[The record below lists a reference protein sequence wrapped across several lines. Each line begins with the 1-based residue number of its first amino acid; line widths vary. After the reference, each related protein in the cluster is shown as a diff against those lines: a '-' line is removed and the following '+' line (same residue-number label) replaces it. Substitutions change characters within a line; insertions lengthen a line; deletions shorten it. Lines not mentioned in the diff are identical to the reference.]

1 MPLSKLVNPRFPANA
16 VGIESDS
23 ASVVLLERRRR
34 DGFALRRAATIA
46 LPQGLV
52 QPSFDDP
59 NITNIRE
66 MADTLAELVSS
77 AGLARQRK
85 WSAALPEAATRT
97 VILTLES
104 APASRSEMEEVLRWK
119 IERGF
124 GAPLEELRVARE
136 RLNVDAQGRPRY
148 LAAAVRESVI
158 AEYESVFAALGWR
171 AGLILPRHVGEARWL
186 ALSNSGARGDALLV
200 SSHAEGFTAML
211 VRGMQPLIVRS
222 IMCDPEDRDDELY
235 RLLLF
240 YRDRLAPVD
249 DASSSVAPGQTLEH
263 LLVVGDGFGKEH
275 VSEIINETLGVNL
288 QALCPA
294 DVGLNL
300 PSSDLSFDAI
310 AAPSGLATLAWG

>member
-1 MPLSKLVNPRFPANA
+1 MPLSKLVNPQFPANA

-46 LPQGLV
+46 LPPGLV
-52 QPSFDDP
+52 QPSFDDR
-59 NITNIRE
+59 NITNIKE
-66 MADTLAELVSS
+66 VANTLAELVSS
-77 AGLARQRK
+77 AGLMRQRK

-104 APASRSEMEEVLRWK
+104 APASRAEMEEVLRWK

-124 GAPLEELRVARE
+124 GTALEELRVARE
-136 RLNVDAQGRPRY
+136 RLHADAQGRPRY
-148 LAAAVRESVI
+148 LATAMRESVI

-171 AGLILPRHVGEARWL
+171 TGLILPRHVGEARWL
-186 ALSNSGARGDALLV
+186 ARSSGMRGDALLV
-200 SSHAEGFTAML
+200 SSHTEGFTAML

-222 IMCDPEDRDDELY
+222 VMCDPEDRDDELY

-249 DASSSVAPGQTLEH
+249 DTAAAAQSLEH
-263 LLVVGDGFGKEH
+263 LLVVGDGFGKAH

-288 QALCPA
+288 PALGPE

-300 PSSDLSFDAI
+300 PSTDLSFDAI
-310 AAPSGLATLAWG
+310 AAPAGLATLAWG